1 MGSEGGREHSED
13 QYGGRNLHT
22 PLATCCELTVQQ
34 VVGVISSRRM
44 GDIGSS
50 QVYGSEQIPFADARR
65 GRRGQQPGSTSLFRP
80 PCRRF
85 RTGSGGGTSH
95 LSLTLPILIPDM
107 GRTLIMSP
115 ARVRRTLR
123 RLAYEIVERNQGAD
137 AIELFGI
144 RESGVPLAQT
154 IAEEISAIEETELG
168 AYDLDVTPF
177 RDDHP
182 ELDPPETPPHDVDV
196 TDRDVVLVD
205 DVLFT
210 GRTVRAAL
218 DAVLQY
224 GRPRSIQL
232 VVLIDRGHRE
242 YPIQPDCTGR
252 LLQTKHREEVVVDTE
267 GDFAVYV
274 ED

>member
-1 MGSEGGREHSED
+1 
-13 QYGGRNLHT
+13 
-22 PLATCCELTVQQ
+22 
-34 VVGVISSRRM
+34 
-44 GDIGSS
+44 
-50 QVYGSEQIPFADARR
+50 
-65 GRRGQQPGSTSLFRP
+65 
-80 PCRRF
+80 
-85 RTGSGGGTSH
+85 
-95 LSLTLPILIPDM
+95 M

-123 RLAYEIVERNQGAD
+123 RLAYEIVERNRGAD
-137 AIELFGI
+137 TIELFGI
-144 RESGVPLAQT
+144 LESGVPLAHT
-154 IAEEISAIEETELG
+154 LAEEVNAIEGTALS
-168 AYDLDVTPF
+168 AHALDVTPF

-182 ELDPPETPPHDVDV
+182 DLAPPDPPPHDVDV

-210 GRTVRAAL
+210 GRTARAAL

-252 LLQTKHREEVVVDTE
+252 LLQTKHREEVVVDTSD
-267 GDFAVYV
+267 DFGVYV